1 MPNPSAAWRE
11 EAARFRRF
19 ARRLERSDPKP
30 PLPPPLPPGRVVALP
45 GRGEVFIR
53 QAQSRS
59 STANGS
65 TPILLMHGW
74 TASADLNWWRVY
86 DSVADLGHLVA
97 IDHRGHGRG
106 LRSEEPFSLE
116 AAADDAAA
124 LLTELGLGPALVV
137 GYSMGGP
144 IAMLLWHRHPQL
156 VAGLVFEATA
166 LEWQASRRER
176 VVWKFIAILEFVLRS
191 GAPTG
196 VIERGLREAIELSPD
211 VGPYEGW
218 LKGELRRGDPTAI
231 AQAGRALGNYD
242 ARSIAPGITVP
253 TTVVVTTKD
262 RLVRPRKQRQL
273 AAAIPAART
282 IELAGD
288 HDAPLVLGEPFR
300 AATEAAIRSVL
311 ARLDKTAEPV
321 TDWRASS
328 A

>member
-1 MPNPSAAWRE
+1 
-11 EAARFRRF
+11 
-19 ARRLERSDPKP
+19 
-30 PLPPPLPPGRVVALP
+30 LPA
-45 GRGEVFIR
+45 RGEVFVR
-53 QAQSRS
+53 EARG
-59 STANGS
+59 AAGS
-65 TPILLMHGW
+65 IPILLMHGW

-86 DSVADLGHLVA
+86 ESVAALGHLIA

-124 LLTELGLGPALVV
+124 LLIELGVGPALVV

-144 IAMLLWHRHPQL
+144 ISMLLWHRHPQL

-166 LEWQASRRER
+166 LEWRASRRER
-176 VVWKFIAILEFVLRS
+176 FVWKFMALLEFVLRS
-191 GAPTG
+191 GAPKG
-196 VIERGLREAIELSPD
+196 VIERGLREAIERSPD
-211 VGPYEGW
+211 LQPLEGW

-231 AQAGRALGNYD
+231 VQAGRALGNYD
-242 ARSIAPGITVP
+242 ARAFAPLVDVP

-273 AAAIPAART
+273 AAAIPGART
-282 IELAGD
+282 IEFAGD

-300 AATEAAIRSVL
+300 AATEAAVRSVL
-311 ARLDKTAEPV
+311 ARLDEAKSAIS
-321 TDWRASS
+321 DWRASS